1 MRVQRLT
8 RGSSPRTARIEL
20 KIRNDMKNL
29 VLATLA
35 VVSLCSCT
43 ASRENEQLKSDV
55 YLLLQ
60 EMEQDGTL
68 ERYDGSDHVCRLID
82 ATYPKVD
89 GRIVNE

>member
-1 MRVQRLT
+1 MVQAH
-8 RGSSPRTARIEL
+8 ARHEFNL
-20 KIRNDMKNL
+20 KRNDMKNL
-29 VLATLA
+29 VLAVLA

-43 ASRENEQLKSDV
+43 ATRENAQLKSDV

-89 GRIVNE
+89 GRVVNE

>member
-1 MRVQRLT
+1 MVQAH
-8 RGSSPRTARIEL
+8 ARHEFNL
-20 KIRNDMKNL
+20 KRNDMKNL

-43 ASRENEQLKSDV
+43 ASREHEQMKSDV

-68 ERYDGSDHVCRLID
+68 ERYDGCDHVCRLID
-82 ATYPKVD
+82 ATYPKID
-89 GRIVNE
+89 GRVVDDN

>member
-1 MRVQRLT
+1 
-8 RGSSPRTARIEL
+8 
-20 KIRNDMKNL
+20 MKNL
-29 VLATLA
+29 VLAVLA

-43 ASRENEQLKSDV
+43 ASRENAQLKSDV

-89 GRIVNE
+89 GRAVNE

>member
-1 MRVQRLT
+1 
-8 RGSSPRTARIEL
+8 
-20 KIRNDMKNL
+20 MKNL

-35 VVSLCSCT
+35 VISLCSCT
-43 ASRENEQLKSDV
+43 ASRENEQMKSDV

-82 ATYPKVD
+82 ATYPKID
-89 GRIVNE
+89 GRVVDDN